1 MSTQLVIVLLL
12 LAAAIVM
19 FVLNKPRMDA
29 VGLLMLTVL
38 PFTGALTMSEALSGF
53 SDANVV
59 LIAALFVIGEGLI
72 RTGVVRSLG
81 DWLTTKAG
89 SSEIRLIVL
98 LMVAV
103 AALGAVMSSTA
114 VTAIFVPVA
123 LRIAHKT
130 RTSPSRLMM
139 PLCFAALISG
149 MMTLVATTPNLIV
162 NSELVREGSEGLRFF
177 SFTPFGLPILVL
189 GIIYM
194 IISRRWLG
202 ASKEQ
207 EAVAASRPSLH
218 DWISEYGLADREYRV
233 RVTEQS
239 PLVGKAVGELDL
251 PEIGGARLVA
261 IERKRKQSLDVI
273 QPAVDLLQP
282 MPHIVLQADDVL

>member
-1 MSTQLVIVLLL
+1 MSTQLAVVLLL

-19 FVLNKPRMDA
+19 FALNKPRMDA
-29 VGLLMLTVL
+29 VGLLMLTAL

-72 RTGVVRSLG
+72 RTGVVKSLG
-81 DWLTTKAG
+81 DWLTSKAG

-103 AALGAVMSSTA
+103 SAMGSVMSSTA

-123 LRIAHKT
+123 LRIAQKT
-130 RTSPSRLMM
+130 GTSPSRLMM

-149 MMTLVATTPNLIV
+149 MLTLVATTPNLVV
-162 NSELVREGSEGLRFF
+162 NSELVRDGSEGLRFF
-177 SFTPFGLPILVL
+177 SFAPFGLPILVL

-194 IISRRWLG
+194 ILTRRWLG
-202 ASKEQ
+202 GSNERN
-207 EAVAASRPSLH
+207 AADAGRPSLQ
-218 DWISEYGLADREYRV
+218 DWIKEYRLADREYRV
-233 RVTEQS
+233 RVSERS
-239 PLVGKAVGELDL
+239 PFVGKTVGEL
-251 PEIGGARLVA
+251 PEVGGARLVA
-261 IERKRKQSLDVI
+261 IERRR
-273 QPAVDLLQP
+273 
-282 MPHIVLQADDVL
+282 